1 MATVQVPSRLSFA
14 GPLRAGQTVEARWI
28 AGHPMETGFR
38 LDDSGRPI
46 QRNVITQ
53 VRVLLNGQMILDIE
67 PGTGMSANPYL
78 AFPVTVPANGGTL
91 SVEWI
96 DDAGRRGTV
105 SQLMLLEK

>member
-78 AFPVTVPANGGTL
+78 AFPVTDPPMAARCRWSGWTTPGAATAQCR
-91 SVEWI
+91 S
-96 DDAGRRGTV
+96 
-105 SQLMLLEK
+105 